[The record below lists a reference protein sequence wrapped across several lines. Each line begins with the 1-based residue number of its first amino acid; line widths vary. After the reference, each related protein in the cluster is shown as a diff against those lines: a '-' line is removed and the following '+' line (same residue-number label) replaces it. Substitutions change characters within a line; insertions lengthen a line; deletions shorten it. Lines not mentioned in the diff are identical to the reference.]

1 VDCLPFVLKEKNA
14 RRYTAQILRED
25 FTTGVP
31 AKISTA
37 GQILL
42 SIALMHGWALT
53 QAVGTS
59 AVGTSKLERG
69 LQLAASGHCDD
80 AFPLLKQQADAE
92 DRQLRY
98 KVQLAIAHCAIKR
111 RDGQA
116 TVTALLALK
125 HDFPNDPEVLYLTSE
140 VFLQIAETASEDLA
154 RLAPNSYQVRRLEA
168 EGLETQNKWAEAAA
182 IYRKILEE
190 NPKLPEIHFRLG
202 HAALSQPELPNSTE
216 EAKREFE
223 QELAIDPSNASAEF
237 WLGEIADRDGQWD
250 EAISRFNSAIKL
262 DPTFSTAYLGL
273 GMALNSAGRFS
284 DAVAPLEHYTAA
296 VPGDLAGHYDLA
308 TAYNRTGRKKEAAR
322 EMMLHQQ
329 LSEKKQGKPQL
340 RTDAPIGEN
349 STDSHQP

>member
-1 VDCLPFVLKEKNA
+1 M
-14 RRYTAQILRED
+14 Q
-25 FTTGVP
+25 
-31 AKISTA
+31 S
-37 GQILL
+37 
-42 SIALMHGWALT
+42 WALT
-53 QAVGTS
+53 QAVGTP
-59 AVGTSKLERG
+59 AVGTSEVQRG
-69 LQLAASGHCDD
+69 LQLAGSGHCDE
-80 AFPLLKQQADAE
+80 AFPLLKRQADPEAK
-92 DRQLRY
+92 QLRY

-116 TVTALLALK
+116 SVTALLALK
-125 HDFPNDPEVLYLTSE
+125 HDFPNDPEVLYLTTQ
-140 VFLQIAETASEDLA
+140 VFLRIAETASEDLA
-154 RLAPNSYQVRRLEA
+154 RLAPDSYQVQRLQA

-182 IYRKILEE
+182 IYRKILEK
-190 NPKLPEIHFRLG
+190 NPNLPEIHFRLG

-237 WLGEIADRDGQWD
+237 WLGEIADRDRQWD

-262 DPTFSTAYLGL
+262 DPTLSTAYLGL

-308 TAYNRTGRKKEAAR
+308 IAYNRSGRKQEAAH

-329 LSEKKQGKPQL
+329 LSEKKQGRPQM

-349 STDSHQP
+349 STDGQVRP